1 MIREAS
7 SADDAVMDAI
17 AREGDASANAMYLE
31 LVRSQRGRLLVAET
45 GGRVV
50 AYGGVVD
57 VDGIAMLTDLFVSAD
72 ARGTGI
78 GTELLQQLF
87 AGTTRRMTF
96 SSQHPAA
103 LPVYRR
109 LGMEPRW
116 RLLYLEGRALGG
128 GAALPVEPWRHD
140 RQSLVEQMAR
150 QGAYVTG
157 DVVSMPDKGGIW
169 IMRLHSTDP
178 IDALAAAIQAMPAG
192 MMVTICT
199 PEHSPIA
206 VWAQARG
213 FVVTDHDTFCATPDA
228 DIAPDLHCLDPG
240 LA

>member
-1 MIREAS
+1 MIREAT

-17 AREGDASANAMYLE
+17 AREGDASADANYLE
-31 LVRSQRGRLLVAET
+31 LVRSQGGRLLVAET
-45 GGRVV
+45 AGRVV

-57 VDGIAMLTDLFVSAD
+57 VDGIAMLTDLFVSTD

-78 GTELLQQLF
+78 GTEMLQQLF

-96 SSQHPAA
+96 SSKHPAA

-109 LGMEPRW
+109 VGMEPRW
-116 RLLYLEGRALGG
+116 RLLYLEGRAIGG
-128 GAALPVEPWRHD
+128 GSALPVEAWRHD
-140 RQSLVEQMAR
+140 RISLVAQMAR
-150 QGAYVTG
+150 QGAHVTG
-157 DVVSMPDKGGIW
+157 DVVAMPDKGGIW
-169 IMRLHSTDP
+169 IMRLQSTDP
-178 IDALAAAIQAMPAG
+178 VDVAVRALQAMPAARV
-192 MMVTICT
+192 VTMCT

-206 VWAQARG
+206 VWAQSHG
-213 FVVTDHDTFCATPDA
+213 FVVTDHDTFCATPDV